1 MISHYLLRAPPIPI
15 SSIPVETMP
24 LVPGPLQD
32 MQQACNPPF
41 KDPVHLKW
49 VLITTRRA
57 PSRKQSKQVHGQLAL
72 NEN

>member
-1 MISHYLLRAPPIPI
+1 
-15 SSIPVETMP
+15 MP